1 MNTAQHIEALL
12 YRYQCVVVPSF
23 GAFLTQIKP
32 AFLQAD
38 SNTFFPPSKTVSF
51 NSQLQ
56 TNDGLLVSHIAQ
68 EEGKTYDEVLKELEQ
83 LASLWSR
90 TLRREGTL
98 RMFPLGVFRRN
109 GEGKLSFEP
118 EEKNNFLT
126 SSFGLSP
133 VRANPVIREVLKE
146 EVAEV
151 EQRIPFTFT
160 PERRKIVGLHPVF
173 KYAAIALLA
182 LTAGVS
188 AYTFNQDFKISDAQV
203 RADAQKEVN
212 RQIQEATFFSNSP
225 LELPSLTLEVAQ
237 EETPVSEDADIAEA
251 RHHIIAG
258 AFRVRANAD
267 KKIRQLKRRGFEARY
282 IGQNA
287 YGLHQVAYA
296 SFVDADEALE
306 KLKEIKLQVSR
317 DAWLLTRR

>member
-1 MNTAQHIEALL
+1 MNAAQHIEALL

-56 TNDGLLVSHIAQ
+56 TNDGLLVSHIAR
-68 EEGKTYDEVLKELEQ
+68 EEGKTYEEVLAELEQ

-98 RMFPLGVFRRN
+98 RMFPLGIFRRN
-109 GEGKLSFEP
+109 GEGKLLFEP

-126 SSFGLSP
+126 ASFGLSP

-188 AYTFNQDFKISDAQV
+188 AYTFNQDFKVNDAQV
-203 RADAQKEVN
+203 RAEAQKEVT
-212 RQIQEATFFSNSP
+212 RQIQEATFFSNNP
-225 LELPSLTLEVAQ
+225 LELPTLTLEVVQ
-237 EETPVSEDADIAEA
+237 EEAPAPEIFEA

-258 AFRVRANAD
+258 AFRVRANAE
-267 KKIRQLKRRGFEARY
+267 KKIRQLKRRGFDARY
-282 IGQNA
+282 IGENA
-287 YGLHQVAYA
+287 YGLHQVAYGSYVEA
-296 SFVDADEALE
+296 EEALE
-306 KLKEIKLQVSR
+306 KLKEIKQQVSQ
-317 DAWLLTRR
+317 DAWLLSQR